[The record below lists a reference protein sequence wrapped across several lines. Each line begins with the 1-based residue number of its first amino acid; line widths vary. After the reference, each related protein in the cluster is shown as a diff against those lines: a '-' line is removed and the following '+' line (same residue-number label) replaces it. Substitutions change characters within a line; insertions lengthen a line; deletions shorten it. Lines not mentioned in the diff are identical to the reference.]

1 MPVTAS
7 SRPPAPRFHEDKL
20 RRGGGEE
27 AAGSSCEELTSPPPL
42 YRLVKVAITPVVRDY
57 PVAARGKR
65 EVKLYVRDQPEKS
78 FSQRVLENIRN
89 YIITGILILIPVAIT
104 YVLVRWAFYTVDGL
118 LRPLF
123 DSLLGWNIPGL
134 GLIGILLAAY
144 TLGLVS
150 NQQIGRRA
158 IRASQEFIL
167 QVPVIGAVYGPAKKL
182 IESFTKDSGAGFSR
196 VVVAEYPKAGTWMVG
211 FLTGFTRL
219 DSVAYVGVIY
229 VPTAPTP
236 NSGWVAMVP
245 VESIFDTTMSVQEA
259 MSMVL
264 SGGISS
270 PLNIDLQHIDPQEA
284 IEFLDKAEAEAA
296 LQAQ

>member
-1 MPVTAS
+1 M
-7 SRPPAPRFHEDKL
+7 
-20 RRGGGEE
+20 
-27 AAGSSCEELTSPPPL
+27 
-42 YRLVKVAITPVVRDY
+42 
-57 PVAARGKR
+57 AARGKR
-65 EVKLYVRDQPEKS
+65 EVKLYVRDQPKKPTW
-78 FSQRVLENIRN
+78 QRVLENIRN

-104 YVLVRWAFYTVDGL
+104 YVLFKWAFYTVDGL

-144 TLGLVS
+144 ALGLVS
-150 NQQIGRRA
+150 NQKIGRRA
-158 IRASQEFIL
+158 IGASQDFIL

-196 VVVAEYPKAGTWMVG
+196 VVISEYPKAGTWMVG

-219 DSVAYVGVIY
+219 DRGIYVGVIY

-245 VESIFDTTMSVQEA
+245 VENIFDTTMSVQEA

-270 PLNIDLQHIDPQEA
+270 PLNIDLQNIDPQEA
-284 IEFLDKAEAEAA
+284 LDFLDKAEAEAA
-296 LQAQ
+296 LEAQ

>member
-1 MPVTAS
+1 MS
-7 SRPPAPRFHEDKL
+7 LSPRF
-20 RRGGGEE
+20 
-27 AAGSSCEELTSPPPL
+27 
-42 YRLVKVAITPVVRDY
+42 
-57 PVAARGKR
+57 
-65 EVKLYVRDQPEKS
+65 QPEKS
-78 FSQRVLENIRN
+78 SYKKALENVRN
-89 YIITGILILIPVAIT
+89 YVITGILILVPVAIT

-123 DSLLGWNIPGL
+123 DSLLGWSIPGL

-144 TLGLVS
+144 LLGLLS

-158 IRASQEFIL
+158 IGATQDFML

-182 IESFTKDSGAGFSR
+182 IESFTQDSGAGFSR
-196 VVVAEYPKAGTWMVG
+196 VVIAEYPKAGTWMVG

-219 DSVAYVGVIY
+219 DRGAHVGVIY

-245 VESIFDTTMSVQEA
+245 VENIFDTTMSVQEA

-270 PLNIDLQHIDPQEA
+270 PLNIELQQLDPQEA
-284 IEFLDKAEAEAA
+284 VEFLEKAEAEAA
-296 LQAQ
+296 LQSG